1 MNERNL
7 EVLNLYD
14 IEVNKVMRGREA
26 YLVWTD
32 KGFFRLSEYEG
43 NGGRLSYEE
52 ALLGYIENNSHLN
65 VDRLVRTKEGELFG
79 EDIYGTKYILKK
91 WYEGNECDVKKQNDL
106 LKGIH
111 TLAELHKV
119 LYMIKDEAVLC
130 NAPINESV
138 ISEYNRYN
146 EELKRVRNFIRKRAR
161 KTQFE
166 YDVLARF
173 EEYYGYAEES
183 YKQLVESGIHRI
195 EYEAKENCSICHG
208 AYNYHN
214 IIMMSQGVA
223 VVNFDHS
230 GRGPQIIDL
239 YLYIRKVMEK
249 HDWNIQLG
257 HQLLERYDHVKA
269 ITDDELKI
277 LRIMLSYPEK
287 YRKLLNQYNNSNKS
301 WIPDKNSEK
310 LRTIYKQQELKMTF
324 AKSL

>member
-7 EVLNLYD
+7 EVINLYD
-14 IEVNKVMRGREA
+14 IEVKKVAKGRGA
-26 YLVWTD
+26 YLIWSD

-43 NGGRLSYEE
+43 NGGRLAYEE
-52 ALLGYIENNSHLN
+52 KLLAYIERNSAMK
-65 VDRLVRTKEGELFG
+65 VDTLVRTKEDVLFG
-79 EDIYGTKYILKK
+79 EDVYGTKYILKK
-91 WYEGNECDVKKQNDL
+91 WYEGNECDVKRQSDL

-111 TLAELHKV
+111 TLAQLHKV
-119 LYMIKDEAVLC
+119 LAAVKDEEINAI
-130 NAPINESV
+130 APIAESILSV
-138 ISEYNRYN
+138 YGRYN
-146 EELKRVRNFIRKRAR
+146 EELKRVRNFMRKRTR

-173 EEYYGYAEES
+173 DEYYGYASEAYES
-183 YKQLVESGIHRI
+183 LNQSGVERMESQADSDG
-195 EYEAKENCSICHG
+195 AVCHG

-214 IIMMSQGVA
+214 IILQGQEAA

-230 GRGPQIIDL
+230 VRGAQIMDL

-257 HQLLERYDHVKA
+257 HQLLERYDHIRA
-269 ITDDELKI
+269 LTDKELEV
-277 LRIMLSYPEK
+277 LQIMLSYPEK

-301 WIPDKNSEK
+301 WIPDKNVEK
-310 LRTIYKQQELKMTF
+310 LQVLYKQQELKMSF

>member
-7 EVLNLYD
+7 EVLGLYD
-14 IEVNKVMRGREA
+14 IEVKKVAKGRGA
-26 YLVWTD
+26 YLIWSD

-52 ALLGYIENNSHLN
+52 RLLAYIEEVSSMK
-65 VDRLVRTKEGELFG
+65 VDRLMRTREEGLFG
-79 EDIYGTKYILKK
+79 EDVYGTKYILKR
-91 WYEGNECDVKKQNDL
+91 WYEGNECDVKRHNDL
-106 LKGIH
+106 LKGVH

-119 LYMIKDEAVLC
+119 LYEVKDREVSGM
-130 NAPINESV
+130 APVRESV
-138 ISEYNRYN
+138 ISEYGRYN
-146 EELKRVRNFIRKRAR
+146 DELKRVRNFMRKRTR

-166 YDVLARF
+166 YDVLSRF
-173 EEYYGYAEES
+173 DEYYGYAD
-183 YKQLVESGIHRI
+183 
-195 EYEAKENCSICHG
+195 EARKKLEQSTIGRLEQEATDRCSVCHG

-214 IIMMSQGVA
+214 IILLGQEAA

-230 GRGPQIIDL
+230 AVGLQITDL

-257 HQLLERYDHVKA
+257 HQLLERYDHVRA
-269 ITDDELKI
+269 ISDEELKI
-277 LRIMLSYPEK
+277 LKLMLSYPEK

-301 WIPDKNSEK
+301 WIPDKNALK
-310 LRTIYKQQELKMTF
+310 LGVLYKQQELKMTF